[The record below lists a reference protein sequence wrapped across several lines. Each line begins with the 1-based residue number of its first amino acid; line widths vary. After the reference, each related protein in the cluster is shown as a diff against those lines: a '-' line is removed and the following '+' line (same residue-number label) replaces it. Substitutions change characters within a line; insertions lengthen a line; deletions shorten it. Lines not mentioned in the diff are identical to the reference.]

1 MRTLLVAAVL
11 LASATASSEQERWFV
26 NDDGDAESPK
36 ALENDR
42 TFLLY
47 LCEPGGGGRLNPDG
61 DLLALASYAANFES
75 TTAVVNGRRTTAMP
89 LRVSDYGML
98 YFAGAAPI
106 LQAIN
111 GTQLRVEVEE
121 KILGMESTM
130 TYTFPLA
137 GSAEAIRRVGR
148 GCGR

>member
-1 MRTLLVAAVL
+1 MTGIRVAAL
-11 LASATASSEQERWFV
+11 LLLSAGAANTQTRWFV
-26 NDDGDAESPK
+26 NDDGDGESPR
-36 ALENDR
+36 AVENDR

-47 LCEPGGGGRLNPDG
+47 MCEPGGGGRLNPDG
-61 DLLALASYAANFES
+61 DLLAPVSYAANFES

-121 KILGMESTM
+121 TILGMESTM
-130 TYTFPLA
+130 TYTFPLD
-137 GSAEAIRRVGR
+137 GSAETIRRVGR

>member
-1 MRTLLVAAVL
+1 MTSIL
-11 LASATASSEQERWFV
+11 LAVFLLFSESAADTQTRWFV

-36 ALENDR
+36 AVENER

-47 LCEPGGGGRLNPDG
+47 MCESGGGGRLNSDG
-61 DLLALASYAANFES
+61 DLLALVSYAANFES

-111 GTQLRVEVEE
+111 GSQLRVEVEE

-130 TYTFPLA
+130 TYTFSLA